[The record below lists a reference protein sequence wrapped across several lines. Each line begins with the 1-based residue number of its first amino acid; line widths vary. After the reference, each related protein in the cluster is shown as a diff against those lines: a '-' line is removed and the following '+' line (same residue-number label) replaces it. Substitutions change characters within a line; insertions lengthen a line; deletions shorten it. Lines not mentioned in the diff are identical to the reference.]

1 MQYLLCMALGYI
13 FDKFK
18 IIYEVSL
25 KSAYT
30 DIYTHFYKLISYV
43 EINTIK
49 LIIEINKYA
58 IN

>member
-1 MQYLLCMALGYI
+1 MALGYI